1 MRSVACVRDD
11 RQTATQRRYQP
22 LHTVSVSVCLSL
34 SLSLYLCVCVFVY
47 LPVSAGMSISIS
59 LPPVPKCSL
68 TIRLPVSVTFYF
80 HFIPSP
86 IGHSHFLPY
95 YSISSQLLLFFM
107 DTVKQITSKLTWRTL
122 SNYVLSADRWVQP
135 YKLNVNIN
143 TVTADTRRR
152 DEWWWNSLFYRALKN

>member
-1 MRSVACVRDD
+1 MSLTSSEGRELCELSVFGFRVYEWQDISGRPMRSVACVRDD

-107 DTVKQITSKLTWRTL
+107 DTVKQITSKLT
-122 SNYVLSADRWVQP
+122 
-135 YKLNVNIN
+135 
-143 TVTADTRRR
+143 
-152 DEWWWNSLFYRALKN
+152 